1 MHLQIGHRPG
11 QKLQTAR
18 PSRSGDVEHGHYR
31 LKCAVRQALMLRDNR
46 GVGCVAEYNECW
58 RFLPTQ
64 LNVGRLERLGI
75 EIQYLAATA
84 GRSTG
89 KPEAGAGESR
99 FR

>member
-1 MHLQIGHRPG
+1 
-11 QKLQTAR
+11 
-18 PSRSGDVEHGHYR
+18 
-31 LKCAVRQALMLRDNR
+31 MLRDNR

-84 GRSTG
+84 GRSAG
-89 KPEAGAGESR
+89 KSEAGAGESR
-99 FR
+99 FRQPDLRGQQRLFST